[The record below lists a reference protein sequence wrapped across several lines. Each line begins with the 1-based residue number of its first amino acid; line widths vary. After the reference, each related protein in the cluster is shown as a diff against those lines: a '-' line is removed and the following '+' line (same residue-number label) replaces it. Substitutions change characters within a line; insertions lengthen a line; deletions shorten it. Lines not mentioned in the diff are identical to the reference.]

1 MSSHGGSGPVPR
13 NERLESWGAS
23 MFRGL
28 VDALL
33 DFVIDRAATPG
44 GAPKHDDDYPE
55 DDLTC

>member
-1 MSSHGGSGPVPR
+1 
-13 NERLESWGAS
+13 